1 MARRVKNT
9 TAKAGSTAAQRRVL
23 SSVTSSTA
31 APTSRSDGHLMEQ
44 NEIIHLLFRVSGTD
58 PVFRVRIW
66 WYSQI
71 SSEWHKGKQV
81 VVNASDLVTVE
92 TEGLH
97 KVALQVEQEP
107 AGTTPQLDAWVALV
121 RPV

>member
-9 TAKAGSTAAQRRVL
+9 TAKAGTTAAQRRVL
-23 SSVTSSTA
+23 EEVSSVTD
-31 APTSRSDGHLMEQ
+31 APTKKTDGFLLEQ
-44 NEIIHLLFRVSGTD
+44 NEIIHLLFKVFGTN

-66 WYSQI
+66 WWSNI
-71 SSEWHKGKQV
+71 SSEWHKGRQV
-81 VVNASDLVTVE
+81 VVNSSDIVTVE

-97 KVALQVEQEP
+97 RIDLQVEQEP
-107 AGTTPQLDAWVALV
+107 AGEDPQLDAWIALV